1 VPAKRFDLAKPY
13 AVLGFVIVA
22 WLIVPAVFK
31 RLARASFF
39 EFQAPIEVT
48 ASAVRDLQD
57 FWALR
62 TRSKNDLIEAGK
74 QLSRLNASY
83 ELAIQKN
90 AALEG
95 EIHRLEDL
103 LRLPV
108 FADYRTESARVVRRD
123 FGTWWQRLIIRKGS
137 ANGITKNAPVIF
149 VGGVVGRVAEVHLY
163 ESEVDLISTPGVR
176 LAATLEGDTRPI
188 SYQGASKQAFGPYGG
203 VIEFVPLDVFAN
215 STSPKR
221 VVTSGL
227 GGTFPSG
234 LVIGKIT
241 QLDLG
246 SDGLFK
252 SGQVELDPRLADV
265 TEVTVLVPIKSAKP

>member
-1 VPAKRFDLAKPY
+1 MSAKRIDQAKPFV
-13 AVLGFVIVA
+13 VLGLIIAA

-31 RLARASFF
+31 RFARASFF
-39 EFQAPIEVT
+39 EFQAPIEVS
-48 ASAVRDLQD
+48 ASTVRDLQD

-62 TRSKNDLIEAGK
+62 TRSKNELIEAGQ
-74 QLSRLNASY
+74 QLSRLNSSY

-108 FADYRTESARVVRRD
+108 FADYRPESARVVRRN
-123 FGTWWQRLIIRKGS
+123 FGTWWQRLTIRKGS
-137 ANGITKNAPVIF
+137 RHGITKDAPVIF
-149 VGGVVGRVAEVHLY
+149 VGGVVGRVAEVGLY
-163 ESEVDLISTPGVR
+163 TSEVDLISTPGLR

-188 SYQGASKQAFGPYGG
+188 SYQGASKHAFGPFGG
-203 VIEFVPLDVFAN
+203 IIDFVPLDIFAN
-215 STSPKR
+215 TATPKR

-227 GGTFPSG
+227 GGMFPSG
-234 LVIGKIT
+234 LVIGKISK
-241 QLDLG
+241 LEPG
-246 SDGLFK
+246 PDGLFK

-265 TEVTVLVPIKSAKP
+265 TEVTVLVPLKTP

>member
-1 VPAKRFDLAKPY
+1 VSAKRIDQAKPFVVLGVIIAVWLIAP
-13 AVLGFVIVA
+13 AVL
-22 WLIVPAVFK
+22 K
-31 RLARASFF
+31 RFARASFF
-39 EFQAPIEVT
+39 EFQAPIEVS

-62 TRSKNDLIEAGK
+62 TRSKNELIEAGQ

-103 LRLPV
+103 LGLPV
-108 FADYRTESARVVRRD
+108 FQDYRSETARVVRRS
-123 FGTWWQRLIIRKGS
+123 FGTWWQRLTIRKGS
-137 ANGITKNAPVIF
+137 RHGIVKNAPVIF

-163 ESEVDLISTPGVR
+163 TSEVDLISTPGLR

-188 SYQGASKQAFGPYGG
+188 SYQGASKEAFGPFGG
-203 VIEFVPLDVFAN
+203 MIDFVPLDIFAN
-215 STSPKR
+215 TATPKR

-234 LVIGKIT
+234 LVIGKINK
-241 QLDLG
+241 LEP
-246 SDGLFK
+246 SPDGLFK
-252 SGQVELDPRLADV
+252 SGHVELDPRLADV
-265 TEVTVLVPIKSAKP
+265 TEVTVLVPIKTP

>member
-1 VPAKRFDLAKPY
+1 VSAKRFDQAKPF
-13 AVLGFVIVA
+13 AVLGLVIVA
-22 WLIVPAVFK
+22 WLIVPAVVK
-31 RLARASFF
+31 RFSRASFF
-39 EFQAPIEVT
+39 EFQAPLEVT

-62 TRSKNDLIEAGK
+62 TRSKNELIEAGQ

-95 EIHRLEDL
+95 EIHRLEEL

-108 FADYRTESARVVRRD
+108 FADYRPESARVVRRN
-123 FGTWWQRLIIRKGS
+123 FGTWWQRLTIRKGS
-137 ANGITKNAPVIF
+137 AHGITKNAPVIF
-149 VGGVVGRVAEVHLY
+149 VGGVVGRVAEVGLY
-163 ESEVDLISTPGVR
+163 TSEVDLISTPGLR

-188 SYQGASKQAFGPYGG
+188 NYRGASKESFGPFGG
-203 VIEFVPLDVFAN
+203 IIDFVPLDVFAN
-215 STSPKR
+215 SATPRR

-241 QLDLG
+241 KLELG

-252 SGQVELDPRLADV
+252 SGQVELDPRLVDV
-265 TEVTVLVPIKSAKP
+265 TEVTVLVPNKTP

>member
-1 VPAKRFDLAKPY
+1 
-13 AVLGFVIVA
+13 
-22 WLIVPAVFK
+22 LIVPAVFK
-31 RLARASFF
+31 RFSRASFF
-39 EFQAPIEVT
+39 EFQAPLEVT
-48 ASAVRDLQD
+48 ASTVRDLQD

-62 TRSKNDLIEAGK
+62 TRTKNELIEAGQ

-95 EIHRLEDL
+95 EIKRLEEL

-108 FADYRTESARVVRRD
+108 FADYRPESARVVRRS
-123 FGTWWQRLIIRKGS
+123 FGTWWQRLTIRKGS
-137 ANGITKNAPVIF
+137 AHGIIKNAPVIF
-149 VGGVVGRVAEVHLY
+149 VGGVVGRVAEVGLY
-163 ESEVDLISTPGVR
+163 TSEVDLISTPGLR

-188 SYQGASKQAFGPYGG
+188 NYQGASKEAFGPFGG
-203 VIEFVPLDVFAN
+203 IIDFVPLDIFAN
-215 STSPKR
+215 SATPRR

-241 QLDLG
+241 KLESG
-246 SDGLFK
+246 TDGLFK
-252 SGQVELDPRLADV
+252 SGKVELDPRLVDV
-265 TEVTVLVPIKSAKP
+265 SEVTVLVPLKTP